1 MVGAGGAGAAV
12 DISFGSLEAAE
23 INSFVTGSNRDSVVV
38 GIWNLRLFPHHRPH
52 ASDLGDHNHALQ

>member
-23 INSFVTGSNRDSVVV
+23 INPFVTCSNRDSVVV
-38 GIWNLRLFPHHRPH
+38 GMLE
-52 ASDLGDHNHALQ
+52 SEVVSTSSTTCV